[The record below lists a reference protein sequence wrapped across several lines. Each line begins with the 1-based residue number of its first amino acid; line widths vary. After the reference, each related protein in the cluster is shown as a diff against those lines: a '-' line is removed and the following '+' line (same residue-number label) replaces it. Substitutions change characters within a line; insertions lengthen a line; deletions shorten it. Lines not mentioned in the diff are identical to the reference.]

1 MILASIDI
9 GTNTLRLLVVEYR
22 DQKWKE
28 LFSDRQV
35 TRLGEG
41 FLKSRTLTL
50 SAVERTLSALISFRQ
65 SLRQFSCDHILWVA
79 TSAVREAE
87 NKKDFIE
94 RVKEELDLDIEVI
107 SGEEEARLTY
117 LGIRYGLPVSND
129 YQMMVDIGGGST
141 EWILGHHR
149 TLLSK
154 KSTPF
159 GVVFLTE
166 KYFFSDPPSSFELIQ
181 MKKKVREYFAE
192 VKGEFKE
199 VLEKNPS
206 VTWVGTAG
214 TVTTLA
220 AMAQGLEAY
229 SFEKVHRFELTQ
241 ETVSGLFQALIS
253 KTKDERKKI
262 KGLEAGRED
271 IIVAGAFLVLETML
285 FFNFNRMVVS
295 DYGLREGIILDKI
308 RQFEAQEQR

>member
-1 MILASIDI
+1 MILAGIDI

-22 DQKWKE
+22 DKKWKE

-50 SAVERTLSALISFRQ
+50 PAVERTLSALKSFQR
-65 SLRQFSCDHILWVA
+65 SLLQFSCDSISVVA
-79 TSAVREAE
+79 TSAVREAK
-87 NKKDFIE
+87 NQKRFID
-94 RVKEELDLDIEVI
+94 RVKKELNLDIEVI

-117 LGIRYGLPVSND
+117 LGIRDAVPFSNG

-141 EWILGHHR
+141 EWILGRHQ

-154 KSTPF
+154 KSTPL

-166 KYFFSDPPSSFELIQ
+166 QYLLSDPPSSSELIQ

-192 VKGEFKE
+192 VKEAFKG
-199 VLEKNPS
+199 VFEKNPPI
-206 VTWVGTAG
+206 TWIGTAG

-220 AMAQGLEAY
+220 AMAQGLEHY
-229 SFEKVHRFELTQ
+229 SFEKVNRFMLTP

-262 KGLEAGRED
+262 KGLEAGREE
-271 IIVAGAFLVLETML
+271 IGRAHV
-285 FFNFNRMVVS
+285 
-295 DYGLREGIILDKI
+295 
-308 RQFEAQEQR
+308 